1 MSSPLRI
8 GTRDSELA
16 LWQAQ
21 KVKDLLEQEGFEAV
35 LVPVKSEGDLKLD
48 RPIYELGITGIFTRT
63 LDIALLAGKI
73 DLAVH
78 SLKDVPTLLPK
89 GLSLGAILE
98 RASSSDVL
106 VYEQTPDLDDACTI
120 ATGSLRR
127 KAQWLHRY
135 PHHQVVGLRGNVNTR
150 LRKLKEN
157 QWAGAIF
164 AKAGLERIGLL
175 PVSHMR
181 LDWMTPAPAQGAI
194 GVAVREDQ
202 PEVVAAVA
210 RIDHQLTRI
219 CVDIE
224 RDFLRTLEGG
234 CSAPIGAL
242 ATVQENTINF
252 KGVLHSLDGSQ
263 ELVVKHNESLA
274 QSTGM
279 GRRAAAELLANGGA
293 KIMDA
298 IRKAGE

>member
-1 MSSPLRI
+1 M
-8 GTRDSELA
+8 
-16 LWQAQ
+16 
-21 KVKDLLEQEGFEAV
+21 
-35 LVPVKSEGDLKLD
+35 LVPIKSDGDIKLD
-48 RPIYELGITGIFTRT
+48 KPIYELGITGIFTKA
-63 LDIALLAGKI
+63 LDIALLAGNI

-89 GLSLGAILE
+89 GIKLGAILE

-106 VYEQTPDLDDACTI
+106 VVRDATDLDTDCTI

-150 LRKLKEN
+150 LRKLQEN
-157 QWAGAIF
+157 DWVGAIF

-175 PVSHMR
+175 PKSHLL

-210 RIDHQLTRI
+210 HIDHQLTRI

-242 ATVQENTINF
+242 ARVEGNTINF

-263 ELVVKHNESLA
+263 ELVVKRNESLA
-274 QSTGM
+274 QSTGI
-279 GRRAAAELLANGGA
+279 GRRAAEELLANGGA
-293 KIMDA
+293 KIMEA